1 MTEIKTKDKAP
12 AAKRAEAKAATASPS
27 RMEAFYSYFEN
38 ARVELG
44 KVSWPTRKE
53 IKTALLAVL
62 ALVTVMAI
70 FLGIADALLSRLVQL
85 VLSMSF

>member
-12 AAKRAEAKAATASPS
+12 AKRAESKTVASEPS
-27 RMEAFYSYFEN
+27 RMQAFLSYFEN

-70 FLGIADALLSRLVQL
+70 FLGIADAILSRVVQFF
-85 VLSMSF
+85 LSLGI

>member
-12 AAKRAEAKAATASPS
+12 AAKRAEAKSAPEGPS
-27 RMEAFYSYFEN
+27 RVEAFLSYFEN
-38 ARVELG
+38 ARIELG

-53 IKTALLAVL
+53 IKAALLAVL

-85 VLSMSF
+85 VLSMGV